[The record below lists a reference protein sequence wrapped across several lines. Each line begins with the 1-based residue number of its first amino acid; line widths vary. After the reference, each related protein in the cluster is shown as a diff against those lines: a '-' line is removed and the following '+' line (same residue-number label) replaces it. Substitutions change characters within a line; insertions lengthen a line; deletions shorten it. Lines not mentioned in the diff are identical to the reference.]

1 MTLSSPQQA
10 HKREPGTKATA
21 KIVVVDDHPIVR
33 HGLVQLISQAED
45 LEVCGEADNGTTALE
60 LIATLAPDL
69 VTVDLSLPGKISGM
83 DVVASIAQAN
93 GTAPGSEGT
102 SGTKALVISML
113 DQAMYAEQVLQ
124 VGAAGFV
131 EKERATEQLLEA
143 IRQVLRGGIYVPAA
157 MRDRMIARAAHKG
170 SQGITDPVVTLSD
183 RETQVFELIGQG
195 LTTDQVATQLG
206 VSPKTVH
213 TYRQHIMAKLMLETS
228 NQLAVRAATWVR
240 QKQVAPAEVQAIAE

>member
-1 MTLSSPQQA
+1 MTAIPQQA
-10 HKREPGTKATA
+10 HKREASARATA
-21 KIVVVDDHPIVR
+21 KIIVVDDHPIVR
-33 HGLVQLISQAED
+33 HGLMQLIAQADD
-45 LEVCGEADNGTTALE
+45 LEVCGEAENGAAALE

-69 VTVDLSLPGKISGM
+69 VTVDLSLPGDITGI
-83 DVVASIAQAN
+83 DLVARIAEAN
-93 GTAPGSEGT
+93 GGAGNASGSNG
-102 SGTKALVISML
+102 GVKALVISML

-124 VGAAGFV
+124 MGAAGYV

-157 MRDRMIARAAHKG
+157 MRDRLIARAAHKG
-170 SQGITDPVVTLSD
+170 GEGITDPVVTLSD

-195 LTTDQVATQLG
+195 LTTDQVAQQLN

-240 QKQVAPAEVQAIAE
+240 QRGATAVPQTVAE